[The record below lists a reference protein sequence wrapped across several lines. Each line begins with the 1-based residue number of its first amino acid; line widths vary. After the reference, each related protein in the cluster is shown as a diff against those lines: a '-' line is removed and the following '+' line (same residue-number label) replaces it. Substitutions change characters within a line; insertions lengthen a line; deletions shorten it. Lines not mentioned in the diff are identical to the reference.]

1 MSSSSHRGWTGRAHD
16 TAGTPRILVRHQDQS
31 VTITNRCRVAGLAA
45 VALVGL
51 AIREPAEAASPP
63 PSVVV
68 TPVIQSDV
76 STSLGY
82 IGHVIAIQSVKL
94 VPRVTAFIDEVTVK
108 QGSEVKAGQVLFKLQ
123 PQQYQA
129 ALETAEA
136 NLASAQA
143 ALANANVTYERAK
156 NLNNSGFSPTST
168 LDQDIATRQE
178 DQANILSATAA
189 IAVAQLNLSYCTIT
203 APIAGKI
210 GNIPMTQ
217 GNLVTPSTSALA
229 TINQLDPI
237 RVVFAVPTDSPLLYA
252 THYSSGQQDQRGNPD
267 FKVNLDL
274 PNGKPYPQTGTIAFF
289 DNQVDTG
296 TGTVNVYADFPNPR
310 SLLLPGAYVSVLAKP
325 AQPKTALLVPVAAV
339 QTDQN
344 SSFVLVVGADKKVTQ
359 QTVTLGDQIDQNYVV
374 KSGVTAGQD
383 VIVDGIQKVKVGSTV
398 SVTYASSS
406 PADGNAANTADSQ

>member
-1 MSSSSHRGWTGRAHD
+1 VSNGPTSDPDA
-16 TAGTPRILVRHQDQS
+16 AILA
-31 VTITNRCRVAGLAA
+31 TNRWRFAVLAA
-45 VALVGL
+45 VVLAGL
-51 AIREPAEAASPP
+51 SLRTTVQAANPP

-68 TPVIQSDV
+68 TPVVQSDV

-94 VPRVTAFIDEVTVK
+94 VPRVTAFIDQVTVK
-108 QGSEVKAGQVLFKLQ
+108 QGSEVKAGEVLFKLQ
-123 PQQYQA
+123 AAQYQA
-129 ALETAEA
+129 ALESAEA
-136 NLASAQA
+136 SLASAQA
-143 ALANANVTYERAK
+143 ALANANVTYERAR
-156 NLNNSGFSPTST
+156 NLNSSGFSPTST

-178 DQANILSATAA
+178 DQANILSANAA
-189 IAVAQLNLSYCTIT
+189 IAMAQLNLSYCTIT
-203 APIAGKI
+203 APIAGRI
-210 GNIPMTQ
+210 GNIPLTQ

-237 RVVFAVPTDSPLLYA
+237 RVVFAVSTDSPLLYA
-252 THYSSGQQDQRGNPD
+252 THYSVGQREGQAEHPGDPN

-310 SLLLPGAYVSVLAKP
+310 GLLLPGAYVSVLAKP
-325 AQPKTALLVPVAAV
+325 AKPKEAVLVPVAAV

-344 SSFVLVVGADKKVTQ
+344 SSYVLVVGSDKKVTQ
-359 QTVTLGDQIDQNYVV
+359 QTVTLGDQINQDYIV
-374 KSGVTAGQD
+374 KSGLTAGQD

-398 SVTYASSS
+398 SVTYAPPSQPNGGST
-406 PADGNAANTADSQ
+406 NTADSQ

>member
-1 MSSSSHRGWTGRAHD
+1 MIS
-16 TAGTPRILVRHQDQS
+16 
-31 VTITNRCRVAGLAA
+31 NRWRVGGLAA
-45 VALVGL
+45 LALAGL
-51 AIREPAEAASPP
+51 TVRAPAEAASPP

-68 TPVIQSDV
+68 TPVVQSDV

-94 VPRVTAFIDEVTVK
+94 VPRVTAFIDDVTVK
-108 QGSEVKAGQVLFKLQ
+108 QGSDVKAGQVLFKLQ
-123 PQQYQA
+123 TAQYQA
-129 ALETAEA
+129 ALESSEA
-136 NLASAQA
+136 SLASAQA

-168 LDQDIATRQE
+168 LDEDIATRQE

-203 APIAGKI
+203 APIDGRI
-210 GNIPMTQ
+210 GNIPLTK

-252 THYSSGQQDQRGNPD
+252 THYSPGKQNERGD
-267 FKVNLDL
+267 TGFKVNLDL

-289 DNQVDTG
+289 DNEVDTG

-310 SLLLPGAYVSVLAKP
+310 SLLLPGAYVSVLAEPAKP
-325 AQPKTALLVPVAAV
+325 KMALLVPVAAV

-344 SSFVLVVGADKKVTQ
+344 SSFVLVVGSDKKVAQ
-359 QTVTLGDQIDQNYVV
+359 KTVTIGDQIDENYIV
-374 KSGVTAGQD
+374 KSGLTTGQD
-383 VIVDGIQKVKVGSTV
+383 VIVDGIQKVKVGSAV
-398 SVTYASSS
+398 SVTYAPASPVNGNSS
-406 PADGNAANTADSQ
+406 NTADSQ

>member
-1 MSSSSHRGWTGRAHD
+1 MSNGPTNDPDA
-16 TAGTPRILVRHQDQS
+16 AILA
-31 VTITNRCRVAGLAA
+31 TNRWRFGALAA
-45 VALVGL
+45 VVLAGL
-51 AIREPAEAASPP
+51 SLRTTVQAASPP

-68 TPVIQSDV
+68 TPVVQSDV

-94 VPRVTAFIDEVTVK
+94 VPRVTAFIDQVTVK
-108 QGSEVKAGQVLFKLQ
+108 QGSEVKAGEVLFKLQ
-123 PQQYQA
+123 AAQYQA
-129 ALETAEA
+129 ALESAEA
-136 NLASAQA
+136 SLASAQA
-143 ALANANVTYERAK
+143 ALANANVTYERAR
-156 NLNNSGFSPTST
+156 NLNSSGFSPTST

-178 DQANILSATAA
+178 DQANILSANAA

-203 APIAGKI
+203 APIAGRI
-210 GNIPMTQ
+210 GNIPLTQ

-237 RVVFAVPTDSPLLYA
+237 RVVFAVSTDSPLLYA
-252 THYSSGQQDQRGNPD
+252 THYSVGQAGPLGDPT

-310 SLLLPGAYVSVLAKP
+310 GLLLPGAYVSVLAKP
-325 AQPKTALLVPVAAV
+325 AKPKEAVLVPVAAV

-344 SSFVLVVGADKKVTQ
+344 SSYVLVVGSDKKVTQ
-359 QTVTLGDQIDQNYVV
+359 QTVTLGDQIDQDYIV
-374 KSGVTAGQD
+374 KSGLAAGQD
-383 VIVDGIQKVKVGSTV
+383 VIVDGIQKVKVGSAV
-398 SVTYASSS
+398 SVTYA
-406 PADGNAANTADSQ
+406 PASQPNSGATNTADSQ